1 MPRGSMHVEDGRIV
15 ARPVAGTLVA
25 AAIASAVLTGGGRA
39 LAAQGTP
46 EANASPA
53 GGPCITLDTTAPAS
67 TPMAEGTPEAASL
80 PGTPAATDV
89 EDAVVQAA
97 QNFVNC
103 WNANDLAGLAS
114 TVTPNFLE
122 SQFGSTDFDEIGTQ
136 VQDMG
141 GLPPIAI
148 EELRGVQSYEDG
160 RISLEL
166 RYRLGDYQVVD
177 ARHYF
182 VAAGDTYL
190 VDQEEL
196 ISSTAEGDSAIVSF
210 TVAADAPV
218 AFDQRSE
225 IAPIELLQ
233 LHGRNMTEDGR
244 TFLVVQLPAATEGTP
259 SADEGLPGDT
269 EFIGRL
275 RVQAGGEEDLVLSG
289 LEPGVYA
296 LVDVSD
302 GTFAPLTITE
312 PEA

>member
-1 MPRGSMHVEDGRIV
+1 MSRGSMHVGDGKVV
-15 ARPVAGTLVA
+15 ARPVALTLVA
-25 AAIASAVLTGGGRA
+25 AAFASAILTGGGRA
-39 LAAQGTP
+39 AAQGTP

-67 TPMAEGTPEAASL
+67 TPMAEGTPEAESL
-80 PGTPAATDV
+80 PATPAATDV

-136 VQDMG
+136 VEDMG

-148 EELRGVQSYEDG
+148 EELGGVQSYDDG
-160 RISLEL
+160 RVSLEL
-166 RYRLGDYQVVD
+166 RYRLGEYQVVD
-177 ARHYF
+177 ARHFF

-196 ISSTAEGDSAIVSF
+196 IASTAEGDSAIISF
-210 TVAADAPV
+210 TVAADAPI

-225 IAPIELLQ
+225 IAPSELLQ

-275 RVQAGGEEDLVLSG
+275 RVQAAGEEDLVLSG
-289 LEPGVYA
+289 LQPGVYA
-296 LVDVSD
+296 LVDTAD
-302 GTFAPLTITE
+302 GTFAPLTLAE